1 METCPDK
8 DCHEAIALHLK
19 SKVSWKALVP
29 IVAIIIT
36 LAAAGLN
43 AWGNAKDERKENK
56 QAVALLGAHL
66 DNIERAIN
74 KIEQRQIDPAALIKE
89 IERLIR
95 QNVQGGFWYKG
106 ALE

>member
-1 METCPDK
+1 MENCPDK
-8 DCHEAIALHLK
+8 DCHEDMALRLK

-56 QAVALLGAHL
+56 QSVALLGAHL

-74 KIEQRQIDPAALIKE
+74 KIEQRQIDPE
-89 IERLIR
+89 DLIR
-95 QNVQGGFWYKG
+95 QIERIVRQNVRGNSYPPN
-106 ALE
+106 